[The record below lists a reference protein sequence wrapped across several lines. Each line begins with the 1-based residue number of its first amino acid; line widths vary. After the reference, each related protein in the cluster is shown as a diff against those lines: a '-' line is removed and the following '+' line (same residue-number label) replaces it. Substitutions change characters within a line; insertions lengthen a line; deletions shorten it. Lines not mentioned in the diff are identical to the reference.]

1 MDATVN
7 AIVTGSPRIN
17 AQAIVCHDP
26 ISRASNAPSEY
37 ASAAQTTAANRR
49 RSARWNEPSPP
60 LATATN
66 PTTDTA
72 PAALAHQN
80 PLLGRSFPRTTA
92 NTAVAAGSNPITTAA

>member
-37 ASAAQTTAANRR
+37 ASAAHTTAANRR
-49 RSARWNEPSPP
+49 RSAR
-60 LATATN
+60 
-66 PTTDTA
+66 
-72 PAALAHQN
+72 
-80 PLLGRSFPRTTA
+80 
-92 NTAVAAGSNPITTAA
+92 